1 MIMPLKKIL
10 NAAAAL
16 KPLKYSMIALFLSGL
31 TDILAGWLMSISNE
45 LFLLLPGLIILIPG
59 AIGVRGAIFGS
70 LGSRL
75 GSAMHLGVIE
85 QFSFRNKHIKNN
97 VYAAMTLTVLS
108 SVFLGFLAGSFALF
122 FSFKSISML
131 SIVLISF
138 IGGIIAGIV
147 LLLITFFTS
156 FTAYRRGW
164 DPDNVTSPLITALGD
179 FITIPAL
186 IISSYFVLAFQ
197 PQLEFFFA
205 VVMIASAVN
214 IMFLALSKMP
224 PKTVFY
230 KEGSYKVIV
239 MQSILIL
246 LFSGALSTL
255 SGVLLQSSIEK
266 IVLLPSIIILIP
278 AFLEEGG
285 NIGNILASRIATKL
299 HLGQMDMA
307 LKIDEET
314 KKEFKSSYI
323 LALFIFPVVAALSY
337 LFEVMTGIATIG
349 LFWMVLVSTLAGVIL
364 ISMVVV
370 MTFFISVMSFKR
382 SLDPDNVTIPI
393 IMGIADI
400 LGVLS
405 LLGVLM
411 LFGFV

>member
-1 MIMPLKKIL
+1 MIMPLKKL
-10 NAAAAL
+10 MDAAAAF

-59 AIGVRGAIFGS
+59 AIGIRGAIFGA

-85 QFSFRNKHIKNN
+85 QFSFRNKYIKNN
-97 VYAAMTLTVLS
+97 VYAAMTLTVIS

-122 FSFKSISML
+122 FGFRSISML

-164 DPDNVTSPLITALGD
+164 DPDDVTSPLITALGD

-186 IISSYFVLAFQ
+186 LISAYLVLAFQ
-197 PQLEFFFA
+197 PQLEFLFA

-214 IMFLALSKMP
+214 IAFLVLSEMP

-230 KEGSYKVIV
+230 KEGSFKVIV

-285 NIGNILASRIATKL
+285 NIGNILASRISTKL
-299 HLGQMDMA
+299 HLGQMDIA
-307 LKIDEET
+307 LKMGEET
-314 KKEFKSSYI
+314 RKEFKSSYI

-337 LFEVMTGIATIG
+337 LFEIATGMATIG
-349 LFWMVLVSTLAGVIL
+349 LFWMIFVSTLAGVIL
-364 ISMVVV
+364 VSMVVI

-382 SLDPDNVTIPI
+382 NLDPDNVTIPI

-405 LLGVLM
+405 LLAVLM
-411 LFGFV
+411 VFGFV

>member
-1 MIMPLKKIL
+1 MNMPLKKL
-10 NAAAAL
+10 LDVAAAF

-59 AIGVRGAIFGS
+59 AIGIRGAIFGA

-75 GSAMHLGVIE
+75 GSAMHLGIIE
-85 QFSFRNKHIKNN
+85 QFSFRNKFIKNN
-97 VYAAMTLTVLS
+97 IYASITLTVIS
-108 SVFLGFLAGSFALF
+108 SVFLGFLAGFFALF
-122 FSFKSISML
+122 FGFKSISML
-131 SIVLISF
+131 SIIMISF
-138 IGGIIAGIV
+138 IGGILAGGI

-186 IISSYFVLAFQ
+186 LISAYFVISFR
-197 PQLEFFFA
+197 PVLEFLFIA
-205 VVMIASAVN
+205 VMIATALN
-214 IMFLALSKMP
+214 IALLLMSSMP
-224 PKTVFY
+224 ARTVFY

-246 LFSGALSTL
+246 LVSGALSTL

-266 IVLLPSIIILIP
+266 ILLLPSIIILIP

-299 HLGQMDMA
+299 HLGQMGTV
-307 LKIDEET
+307 LKIDKET

-323 LALFIFPVVAALSY
+323 LALFIFPVVAVLSY
-337 LFEVMTGIATIG
+337 LFEVASGIATIG
-349 LFWMVLVSTLAGVIL
+349 LFWMVFVSTLAGIIL
-364 ISMVVV
+364 VSMIII
-370 MTFFISVMSFKR
+370 MTFFISVLSFKR
-382 SLDPDNVTIPI
+382 NLDPDNVTIPI

-405 LLGVLM
+405 LLIVLM
-411 LFGFV
+411 IFGFV